1 VHAVVVAEKG
11 TRAEVS
17 RKTLF
22 RVIPLA
28 LFVLILISWIIIPGQ
43 FAHGMIVGFLST
55 LVLIFG
61 SLAIG
66 SRVLKRRLGGQL
78 SPPSLPTGAWDYV
91 MDATDLSGAP
101 VNLSELSGKAL
112 VLNFW
117 ATWCAPCV
125 AEMPNLQRLRDKT
138 SDLDVQ
144 FACVT
149 REPVELVRKFVEKR
163 GIDLPVYVLGTEPPE
178 CFKSR
183 AIPATFVLDKKGMI
197 VMRHFGAAR
206 WDAEEIVVFVRGLA
220 AAPE

>member
-1 VHAVVVAEKG
+1 MHAVVVAEKG
-11 TRAEVS
+11 ASAKVS
-17 RKTLF
+17 RKTLI
-22 RVIPLA
+22 RVIPVA
-28 LFVLILISWIIIPGQ
+28 LFVLVLFSWIIIPGQ
-43 FAHGMIVGFLST
+43 FAHGVIVGFLTT
-55 LVLIFG
+55 LVLIVG
-61 SLAIG
+61 SLVIG

-78 SPPSLPTGAWDYV
+78 KPPSLPTGAWDYV
-91 MDATDLSGAP
+91 MDAKDLSGAP
-101 VNLSELSGKAL
+101 ANLSELSGKAL

-149 REPVELVRKFVEKR
+149 REPVDLVRKFVEKR
-163 GIDLPVYVLGTEPPE
+163 GIDLPVFVLETEPPD

-183 AIPATFVLDKKGMI
+183 AIPATFVLDKNGVI

-206 WDAEEIVVFVRGLA
+206 WDAEEVVAFVRGLA